1 MDFKEVLNILYDTLV
16 FLWLSVVYIT
26 ESFVLSLIP
35 RKYRSK
41 SIQGEVALVTGGAG
55 GLGKLIALKL
65 AALGTHVV
73 IWDINK
79 SGIKDVVDEIK
90 SQGGKCTGYFC
101 DISNKEEIYRVAKTV
116 QVEVGNITIIV
127 NNAGYVCGK
136 TFMNLPDDEI
146 EKTFKVNILS
156 HYWVNKSIRL
166 FKYLFTN
173 SFLLNFYNK
182 IFNNLQINK
191 SFMKEM
197 MKENHGHIV
206 TIASVAGLLG
216 TYNCTDYSA
225 TKFAA
230 IGYHESL
237 LTELKV
243 HGYHGI
249 NTTLVCPYFINTGM
263 FPGVKPRLL
272 PMLEPEY
279 VADEVVAGI
288 LTNQINVTMPISTK
302 YFLPLKSWLPPK
314 LCWALMYNII
324 KGPQTMM
331 MLQKNENMHN
341 YDRIN
346 KY

>member
-1 MDFKEVLNILYDTLV
+1 MDFKEGLHFLYDSLI

-26 ESFVLSLIP
+26 ESLILSLIP

-41 SIQGEVALVTGGAG
+41 SIQGEIALVTGGAG
-55 GLGKLIALKL
+55 GLGRLIASKL
-65 AALGTHVV
+65 ASLGAHVV

-79 SGIKDVVDEIK
+79 LGIKDIVDEIK
-90 SQGGKCTGYFC
+90 SQGGKCTGYVC
-101 DISNKEEIYRVAKTV
+101 DISNREDIYRVAKTV
-116 QVEVGNITIIV
+116 QIEVGNITIIV

-156 HYWVNKSIRL
+156 HYW
-166 FKYLFTN
+166 
-173 SFLLNFYNK
+173 
-182 IFNNLQINK
+182 INK

-237 LTELKV
+237 FTELKV

-279 VADEVVAGI
+279 VANEVIAGI
-288 LTNQINVTMPISTK
+288 LTNQINVTMPLSTK

-341 YDRIN
+341 YDRLKN
-346 KY
+346 Y